1 MENTVLMDIS
11 LEHILLIRG
20 NSMSERKQMFFWFV
34 CLFIEILVFY
44 SIIKDDIGIY
54 CRNYYA
60 VVNHADNNAYEAIID
75 ANGSIKK
82 KKVIE
87 RDEYKLEYVYY
98 DDGRMFVFKVYYPD
112 LKELC
117 YIDITGE
124 DYRFGRKKIGV
135 GSSQKQIEA
144 VYKGKNNKYYE
155 FNKRIEVIESRTN
168 VSFYFNEQDIVYKIR
183 ISKPEIY

>member
-20 NSMSERKQMFFWFV
+20 NSMSERKQMFFLFV

-82 KKVIE
+82 KS
-87 RDEYKLEYVYY
+87 
-98 DDGRMFVFKVYYPD
+98 
-112 LKELC
+112 
-117 YIDITGE
+117 
-124 DYRFGRKKIGV
+124 YR
-135 GSSQKQIEA
+135 
-144 VYKGKNNKYYE
+144 
-155 FNKRIEVIESRTN
+155 T
-168 VSFYFNEQDIVYKIR
+168 
-183 ISKPEIY
+183 

>member
-1 MENTVLMDIS
+1 
-11 LEHILLIRG
+11 
-20 NSMSERKQMFFWFV
+20 
-34 CLFIEILVFY
+34 
-44 SIIKDDIGIY
+44 
-54 CRNYYA
+54 
-60 VVNHADNNAYEAIID
+60 
-75 ANGSIKK
+75 
-82 KKVIE
+82 
-87 RDEYKLEYVYY
+87 
-98 DDGRMFVFKVYYPD
+98 MFVFKVYYPD

-117 YIDITGE
+117 YIDVTRE

-135 GSSQKQIEA
+135 GSSRKQIEA

>member
-82 KKVIE
+82 KEVIDY
-87 RDEYKLEYVYY
+87 DEYKLEYVYY

-135 GSSQKQIEA
+135 GSSRKQIEA
-144 VYKGKNNKYYE
+144 VYKGKNDKYCEYSKE
-155 FNKRIEVIESRTN
+155 IEVTESRTN

>member
-1 MENTVLMDIS
+1 
-11 LEHILLIRG
+11 
-20 NSMSERKQMFFWFV
+20 
-34 CLFIEILVFY
+34 
-44 SIIKDDIGIY
+44 
-54 CRNYYA
+54 
-60 VVNHADNNAYEAIID
+60 
-75 ANGSIKK
+75 
-82 KKVIE
+82 
-87 RDEYKLEYVYY
+87 
-98 DDGRMFVFKVYYPD
+98 MFVFKVYYPD

-144 VYKGKNNKYYE
+144 VYKGKNDKYCEYSKE
-155 FNKRIEVIESRTN
+155 IEVIESRTN

>member
-60 VVNHADNNAYEAIID
+60 VVNHADNNSYEAIID

-82 KKVIE
+82 KK
-87 RDEYKLEYVYY
+87 L
-98 DDGRMFVFKVYYPD
+98 
-112 LKELC
+112 
-117 YIDITGE
+117 
-124 DYRFGRKKIGV
+124 
-135 GSSQKQIEA
+135 
-144 VYKGKNNKYYE
+144 
-155 FNKRIEVIESRTN
+155 
-168 VSFYFNEQDIVYKIR
+168 
-183 ISKPEIY
+183 